1 MISYIIYIL
10 SAIVVAGSIITLGK
24 THDWVTLPFINQDNV
39 YIILS
44 VAAVLMYMSSMY
56 MSWVRD
62 IDTIC
67 RERER
72 RH

>member
-10 SAIVVAGSIITLGK
+10 SAIVVTGSVITLGK
-24 THDWVTLPFINQDNV
+24 THDWVALPFINQDNV

-44 VAAVLMYMSSMY
+44 VSAVLMYMSSLY

-62 IDTIC
+62 IDIIC
-67 RERER
+67 RERG
-72 RH
+72 HM